1 MAPKVMLLLGAC
13 ALLFSQVESVYQC
26 NPDNRDCFC
35 TDFSYRDCLEP
46 VGTEQIHT
54 ANLEECIFQC
64 DLFASFG
71 ACDWLLFDQTDGM
84 DNNCHIFAA
93 VETIDEYIN
102 SCNLR
107 GHPTRDTDN
116 KCYIDSTT
124 AGADLFCKARGAA
137 GRATLRMFAA
147 RSTRPNA
154 QWRIRAQTTLVL
166 HQLRRG
172 AAYFVPNWVSM
183 GKPPLLPLN
192 KERRTVA
199 VILLENVT
207 ATTSLWSKE

>member
-1 MAPKVMLLLGAC
+1 MAPKVMLLLGTG
-13 ALLFSQVESVYQC
+13 ALLISQVESVYQC
-26 NPDNRDCFC
+26 NPDN
-35 TDFSYRDCLEP
+35 RDCLEP

-116 KCYIDSTT
+116 KCYIDST
-124 AGADLFCKARGAA
+124 
-137 GRATLRMFAA
+137 
-147 RSTRPNA
+147 
-154 QWRIRAQTTLVL
+154 
-166 HQLRRG
+166 
-172 AAYFVPNWVSM
+172 
-183 GKPPLLPLN
+183 
-192 KERRTVA
+192 
-199 VILLENVT
+199 
-207 ATTSLWSKE
+207 

>member
-71 ACDWLLFDQTDGM
+71 ACDWLLLDQTDGM

-107 GHPTRDTDN
+107 GHPTG
-116 KCYIDSTT
+116 IPTT
-124 AGADLFCKARGAA
+124 NATLTQQPPVLTCSAKPGALPNARGAA
-137 GRATLRMFAA
+137 GRAMLRMFAA
-147 RSTRPNA
+147 PRALGSAPGFAEQVST
-154 QWRIRAQTTLVL
+154 
-166 HQLRRG
+166 G
-172 AAYFVPNWVSM
+172 
-183 GKPPLLPLN
+183 
-192 KERRTVA
+192 
-199 VILLENVT
+199 
-207 ATTSLWSKE
+207 